1 MRNYIQSSI
10 DEEKPSMTI
19 MHRRQFLGLGG
30 LAAIAGAIGPAVAFP
45 NRQETPGIA
54 SQIIRF
60 DTDGL
65 GLTPQEYSSLLNA
78 VATDKGITPD
88 YYSLGGAVEEMERKF
103 AALLGKEGAVFMPT
117 GTLANQIA
125 LRKLAGENKRV
136 LVQAESHIYND
147 CGDCA
152 ESLSGLNLI
161 PLAPGQATFGVDEVE
176 RWVQQSSGGRVETKV
191 GVISIETPV
200 RRKHQEM
207 FDFDEIEKISAYA
220 RARGIKLHLDG
231 ARLFN
236 VPHHSGKTI
245 TEYSSLF
252 DTVYVSLWK
261 CFNAASGAVLAG
273 SKNFT
278 EGLFHL
284 RRMFGGGL
292 PQAWPFASAAM
303 RYADDYLKEYSR
315 AWNVADE
322 FLSALQKS
330 DRITI
335 GRVANG
341 TSAFHMAVAGIT
353 PPKFAERLLKRN
365 VILQQPQK
373 DTGVFWMTVN
383 TTLNRIS
390 AGELAGTFLEAS
402 RP

>member
-1 MRNYIQSSI
+1 
-10 DEEKPSMTI
+10 MTM
-19 MHRRQFLGLGG
+19 MHRRHFIGLGG
-30 LAAIAGAIGPAVAFP
+30 LAAIAGAIGPAVAFQGK
-45 NRQETPGIA
+45 QETPGTA
-54 SQIIRF
+54 SRIIRF
-60 DTDGL
+60 DSDGL

-78 VATDKGITPD
+78 VATDKGITAD
-88 YYSLGGAVEEMERKF
+88 YYSLGGAVEEMEQKF

-117 GTLANQIA
+117 GTLANQIG
-125 LRKLAGENKRV
+125 LRKLAGENRRV

-161 PLAPGQATFGVDEVE
+161 PLAPGQATFGVDEVD
-176 RWVQQSSGGRVETKV
+176 RWVQRSSGGRVETKV

-200 RRKHQEM
+200 RRKHHEM
-207 FDFDEIEKISAYA
+207 FDFDEMKKISAYA
-220 RARGIKLHLDG
+220 RERGIKLHLDG

-245 TEYSSLF
+245 TEYTSLF

-273 SKNFT
+273 SKSFT

-292 PQAWPFASAAM
+292 PQAWPFASVAM
-303 RYADDYLKEYSR
+303 RYADDYLEGYSR

-330 DRITI
+330 DRIKI
-335 GRVANG
+335 ERVANG
-341 TSAFHMAVAGIT
+341 TSAFHMAVDGIA
-353 PPKFAERLLKRN
+353 PPTFAERLLKKN
-365 VILQQPQK
+365 ITLPQPQK
-373 DTGVFWMTVN
+373 GTGVFWMTVN
-383 TTLNRIS
+383 TTLNRIR

-402 RP
+402 RL

>member
-1 MRNYIQSSI
+1 
-10 DEEKPSMTI
+10 MTI
-19 MHRRQFLGLGG
+19 MHRRHFIELGG
-30 LAAIAGAIGPAVAFP
+30 LAAIAGAIGPAVALQG
-45 NRQETPGIA
+45 RQETPRIA
-54 SQIIRF
+54 SRIIRF

-65 GLTPQEYSSLLNA
+65 GLTPQEYSSLLNET
-78 VATDKGITPD
+78 ATEKGIVPD
-88 YYSLGGAVEEMERKF
+88 YYSLGGAVEEMEQKF

-161 PLAPGQATFGVDEVE
+161 PLASGQATFTVDDVK
-176 RWVQQSSGGRVETKV
+176 RWVQRSSGGRVETKV

-200 RRKHQEM
+200 RRMHHEM
-207 FDFDEIEKISAYA
+207 FDFDEMKNISVYG
-220 RARGIKLHLDG
+220 RERGIKLHLDG

-273 SKNFT
+273 SKSFT

-292 PQAWPFASAAM
+292 PQAWPFAAVAM
-303 RYADDYLKEYSR
+303 RYTDDYLEGYSR
-315 AWNVADE
+315 AWSVADE
-322 FLSALQKS
+322 FLSVLQKS
-330 DRITI
+330 NRIKI
-335 GRVANG
+335 ERIPNG
-341 TSAFHMAVAGIT
+341 TSAFRMVVDGIA
-353 PPKFAERLLKRN
+353 PQAFAERLLKSN
-365 VILQQPQK
+365 IVLPHPEK
-373 DTGVFWMTVN
+373 DTGTFWMTVN
-383 TTLNRIS
+383 TTLNRVG
-390 AGELAGTFLEAS
+390 AGALARTFLEALH
-402 RP
+402 P

>member
-1 MRNYIQSSI
+1 MA
-10 DEEKPSMTI
+10 I

-45 NRQETPGIA
+45 NRQEAPGIA

-65 GLTPQEYSSLLNA
+65 GLTPQEYSSLLHA

-88 YYSLGGAVEEMERKF
+88 YYSLGGMVEEMERKF

-125 LRKLAGENKRV
+125 LRKLAGENKRI

-176 RWVQQSSGGRVETKV
+176 RWVQRSSGGRVETKV

-200 RRKHQEM
+200 RRKHHEM
-207 FDFDEIEKISAYA
+207 FDFDEMKKISAYA
-220 RARGIKLHLDG
+220 REHRIALHLDG

-245 TEYSSLF
+245 REYSSLF

-273 SKNFT
+273 SKDFT

-292 PQAWPFASAAM
+292 PQAWPFASVAFH
-303 RYADDYLKEYSR
+303 YADDYLEGYSR
-315 AWNVADE
+315 AWNVADA
-322 FLSALQKS
+322 FLAALQQS
-330 DRITI
+330 ARMRIE
-335 GRVANG
+335 RVANG
-341 TSAFHMAVAGIT
+341 TSTFHMTVDGIA
-353 PPKFAERLLKRN
+353 PAAFAERLLKRN
-365 VILQQPQK
+365 IVLPQPQK
-373 DTGVFWMTVN
+373 DTGGFWMMVN
-383 TTLNRIS
+383 TTLNRIG
-390 AGELAGTFLEAS
+390 AGELAGIFQEAS